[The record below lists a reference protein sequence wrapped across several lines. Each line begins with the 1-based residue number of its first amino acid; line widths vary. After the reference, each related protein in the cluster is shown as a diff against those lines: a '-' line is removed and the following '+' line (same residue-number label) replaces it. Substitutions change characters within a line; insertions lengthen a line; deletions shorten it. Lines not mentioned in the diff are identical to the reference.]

1 MKKNKLEDYVA
12 SALNEISFEELL
24 EKYDLTPIEVFTF
37 LYDNGHIDEDTLTAE
52 SDVYEE

>member
-12 SALNEISFEELL
+12 SALDEISFEELL